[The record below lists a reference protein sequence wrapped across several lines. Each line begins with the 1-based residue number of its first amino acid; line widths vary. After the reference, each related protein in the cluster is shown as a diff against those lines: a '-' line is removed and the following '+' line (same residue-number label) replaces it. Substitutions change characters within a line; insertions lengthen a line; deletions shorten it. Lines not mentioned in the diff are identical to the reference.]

1 MYQRSMTCLKP
12 PTERKTCVS
21 DSEFGGLLAASVEEV
36 AEGSGR
42 RQFIKG
48 AAATAA
54 ATAAVAAAGD
64 LLPGPA
70 FADDAAAPLTLFPF
84 PLPAVGVEIP
94 CSCYAANVPLQ
105 INTGIVNL
113 DFKGGIRVRVETSN
127 SDGLRLSIVGH
138 QVTGTI
144 PNQLSVTIQQ
154 ADTELTPLSVLYI
167 PQGTSSQSRSKLSAS
182 QALAPSPQML
192 MYLDFTLTVTW
203 LDGSGKPPL
212 TVSTLEPA
220 KLLATNV
227 TQFPPVNLTYNLQAP
242 VPLGAPGSDPANAP
256 VKLQGFP
263 VTVNATP

>member
-1 MYQRSMTCLKP
+1 M
-12 PTERKTCVS
+12 S
-21 DSEFGGLLAASVEEV
+21 DSEFAGLPKASAQEA

-54 ATAAVAAAGD
+54 ATAAVAAVGD

-70 FADDAAAPLTLFPF
+70 YAADNAAGQRSLFPF

-94 CSCYAANVPLQ
+94 CSCYAVNVPLQ

-113 DFKGGIRVRVETSN
+113 DFKGGIRVRVETSS

-167 PQGTSSQSRSKLSAS
+167 PQSSSAQSRSKLGAS
-182 QALAPSPQML
+182 QALAANPQML

-212 TVSTLEPA
+212 TVSTLQPA
-220 KLLATNV
+220 QLLATNV
-227 TQFPPVNLTYNLQAP
+227 TQFPPANLTYNLQAP

-256 VKLQGFP
+256 VKLLGFP